1 MSVIHP
7 KALKKGATVHIVSTA
22 RKVGE
27 AFITFATKTL
37 TERGFQV
44 KLGKNLFAANDQF
57 AGTDEQRA
65 SDVNDAIADP
75 NCRAILCARG
85 GYGSVRTLEL
95 IDWNALEN
103 DPKWIVGYSDVTA
116 LLNHA
121 FTEKNIAGIHGTMT
135 INYKENTA
143 NALESLW
150 KALEGKEQFT
160 SMHSHELNIAGEA
173 EGNLVGGNL
182 SVMYSLLGSNS
193 ALKGKGQILFIED
206 LDEYLYHIDRM
217 MMALK
222 RSGLLS
228 RLNGILVGS
237 MTDMHDNPV
246 PFRLTAYEIIHSHVK
261 DLGIPVCF
269 GFSSGHIDNNLAW
282 VHGKKIRLTV
292 KNDQP
297 ISLKF

>member
-7 KALKKGATVHIVSTA
+7 KALKKGDTVHIVSTA
-22 RKVGE
+22 RKVDQG
-27 AFITFATKTL
+27 FISHASQIL
-37 TERGFQV
+37 SARGFHV
-44 KLGKNLFAANDQF
+44 KLGKNLFAVCDQF

-65 SDVNDAIADP
+65 SDVNDAIADS

-85 GYGSVRTLEL
+85 GYGSVRIIEL
-95 IDWNALEN
+95 IDWNALQN
-103 DPKWIVGYSDVTA
+103 NPKWIVGYSDVTA

-121 FTEKNIAGIHGTMT
+121 FVEKNIAGIHGTMT
-135 INYKENTA
+135 INYEENTPE
-143 NALESLW
+143 ALESLW
-150 KALEGKEQFT
+150 KALEGEQQTT
-160 SMHSHELNIAGEA
+160 SIESHKLNIAGEA

-182 SVMYSLLGSNS
+182 SVIYSLLGSNS
-193 ALKGKGQILFIED
+193 ALNGKGQILFLED
-206 LDEYLYHIDRM
+206 LDEYLYHIDRI

-228 RLNGILVGS
+228 ELSGILVGS

-246 PFRLTAYEIIHSHVK
+246 PFRLTAYEIVHSHVK
-261 DLGIPVCF
+261 DLRIPVCF

-282 VHGKKIRLTV
+282 IHGKKIRLTV